1 MKTIKFSPRVILF
14 IIALL
19 VSTNVISKPRITLAS
34 DNVSFAPN
42 SVIVQ
47 RVLLNSNNISA
58 YFQNTGIFNQ
68 NTASGNSPGFEWP
81 KGSGRYA
88 CFTAGLCIACG
99 INGQY
104 AQVMASYKGEY
115 APGTFQNGA
124 WTTNND
130 FKIYTVRLG
139 DNGSN
144 NPDYA
149 NWYKMVPYGAPYKD
163 VNGNYQ
169 YDDGIDIPGVVN
181 ASQTIFECMG
191 DGDISQRSP
200 GEGFGG
206 GITNPILNAEIHFT
220 AWAYSVPGLEDLQF
234 IKYEII
240 NKGTQKWDSTFT
252 GVVVDPDL
260 GDANDDY
267 IGCDTVLNLGYCY
280 NADNNDG
287 TGAPPTY
294 GASPPAFGMDY
305 FRSPVYKQ
313 TGSPHY
319 GDTLGLTS
327 FLTFQGTSSAAP
339 PCETDPNGE
348 PIPAYHFLQ
357 GLKKDR
363 TPYMDITKV
372 PPKRTKFIYYGDP
385 ETNAGWTEYKG
396 SMQNCGGDTTGT
408 ILSVNPPGDRRFIFN
423 SGAYDFAVMPGDT
436 QSIVVS
442 QFAQRGSDNK
452 NSVTLLKRL
461 SYVAQT
467 LYDNNFNVTVTPTI
481 PDVTQSVIPLNQTQC
496 AVNLFWGDGAE
507 SYYFWDTLFFP
518 KSDSNIYRFEG
529 YEIYEIDKNLQ
540 NYELPDFNRPLTIDP
555 NRIKL
560 LRIYDLRNNIGVVI
574 DTLPVAIVNNQEIFA
589 PMPVVPPYGMTTPPN
604 FPNGGLSR
612 SLKISNTMFPGNYGG
627 VSQLQYGQTYKFA
640 VNAYSVSSSTKIR
653 KGFKVIRN
661 PLSTV
666 IVTVAPQPYSN
677 NITFTYFN
685 GDTLSNPL
693 VDLGL
698 TPVVV
703 GQQLLQNAKYRVIY
717 SADTTYTI
725 QKSLNNGASYTTLK
739 SGLKPTPFRTQSHED
754 SRIYDGIFFKV
765 DKMRFSG
772 TAPYYV
778 GNVGMIKDPS
788 SSLPAD
794 SIQSREKGYKWSNI
808 SNQFLTGSK
817 YLREASRL
825 WQSLLMSVSYPMGG
839 TFTNLRSGI
848 TPDRL
853 RKVTIQWTAPGE
865 GQYAYWYQDTSQIN
879 DNYYIYRGIKKVPFK
894 VFADTLVI
902 DNPSVPTYRYELRQ
916 VNCAFVESADINP
929 FTYGW
934 TPTTD
939 TLGGKLLLYTFGS
952 SYDTSIT
959 TPYKDRNMFL
969 HQVQYDIMFAW
980 SPRLVNAGGAGQP
993 GETLSFYPYNPTRPY
1008 YNGTMP
1014 LIYEFTTTAP
1024 TVPVINISTEIP
1036 EKYEMSQN
1044 YPNPFNPVTNIK
1056 FKIPERTFVTI
1067 KVYNMLG
1074 QTVKT
1079 LVNNTRYEP
1088 GTYQTQFNASGLSSG
1103 IYFYRIE
1110 TEKFTE
1116 TKRMVLLK

>member
-1 MKTIKFSPRVILF
+1 MRTLNFILF
-14 IIALL
+14 AILFLL
-19 VSTNVISKPRITLAS
+19 QLAFTEATAKPSITLTGGNPAYGI
-34 DNVSFAPN
+34 N
-42 SVIVQ
+42 SIIVQ
-47 RVLLNSNNISA
+47 RVILNSNNISA

-68 NTASGNSPGFEWP
+68 NTVSGNTIGFEWP
-81 KGSGRYA
+81 KGAGRYA
-88 CFTAGLCIACG
+88 CFTAGLCIGCG

-104 AQVMASYKGEY
+104 AQVMASYRGEY

-130 FKIYTVRLG
+130 FKMYTVRLG
-139 DNGSN
+139 DNGNN

-149 NWYKMVPYGAPYKD
+149 NWYKMVSYGAPYKD
-163 VNGNYQ
+163 VNGNHQ
-169 YDDGIDIPGVVN
+169 YDDGIDIPGIPN

-191 DGDISQRSP
+191 DGDASQRSP

-206 GITNPILNAEIHFT
+206 GITSPLLGAEIHFVS
-220 AWAYSVPGLEDLQF
+220 WAYSTPGLEDMQF

-240 NKGTQKWDSTFT
+240 NKGSFKWDSTFT
-252 GVVVDPDL
+252 GIVVDPDL
-260 GDANDDY
+260 GDASDDY
-267 IGCDTVLNLGYCY
+267 IGCDTTLNLGFCY

-305 FRSPVYKQ
+305 LRSPVYKQ
-313 TGSPHY
+313 AGSPHF
-319 GDTLGLTS
+319 GDTLGITS
-327 FLTFQGTSSAAP
+327 FITFSGPSSAAP

-372 PPKRTKFIYYGDP
+372 PPKRAKYIYYGNP
-385 ETNAGWTEYKG
+385 ETNSGWTEYKG
-396 SMQNCGGDTTGT
+396 SMQNCGGDSTGT
-408 ILSVNPPGDRRFIFN
+408 ILSVNPSGDRRFVMN

-436 QSIVVS
+436 QSIVIS
-442 QFAQRGSDNK
+442 QLMRRGADNK
-452 NSVTLLKRL
+452 NSVTLLKVL
-461 SYVAQT
+461 SHTAQI
-467 LYDNNFNVTVTPTI
+467 LYDNNFEVNPPLPFPGVA
-481 PDVTQSVIPLNQTQC
+481 QSVIPVNQTQC
-496 AVNLFWGDGAE
+496 ELNLLWNDGAE
-507 SYYFWDTLFFP
+507 SFIYWDTIFYQ

-529 YEIYEIDKNLQ
+529 YEIYELDKNMQ

-560 LRIYDLRNNIGVVI
+560 LRICDLRNNIGVVI

-612 SLKISNTMFPGNYGG
+612 SLKISNTLFPGNYGG

-640 VNAYSVSSSTKIR
+640 LNAYSVSSSTKIR

-666 IVTVAPQPYSN
+666 IVTVTPQPYSN

-685 GDTLSNPL
+685 GDTLSNSL

-698 TPVVV
+698 TPVIV
-703 GQQLLQNAKYRVIY
+703 GQQLLQNAKYRIIY
-717 SADTTYTI
+717 SADTSYSI
-725 QKSLNNGASYTTLK
+725 QKSLNNGASYSTLK

-765 DKMRFSG
+765 DKIRFSG
-772 TAPYYV
+772 AAPYYL
-778 GNVGMIKDPS
+778 GNVGLIKDPS
-788 SSLPAD
+788 SLLPAD
-794 SIQSREKGYKWSNI
+794 SIQARDFGYRWSN
-808 SNQFLTGSK
+808 SNNKFLTGSK
-817 YLREASRL
+817 YLRMADRP
-825 WQSLLMSVSYPMGG
+825 WQSLSMSVSYPLPG
-839 TFTNLRSGI
+839 TFTNLKSAL

-853 RKVTIQWTAPGE
+853 RKATIQWTALNE
-865 GQYAYWYQDTSQIN
+865 GQYAYWYQDTALIS
-879 DNYYIYRGIKKVPFK
+879 DNFYIYRGIKKVPFK

-902 DNPSVPTYRYELRQ
+902 DNPSVPTYKYELRQ
-916 VNCAFVESADINP
+916 VNCIFVESADVHP

-934 TPTTD
+934 TPSTD
-939 TLGGKLLLYTFGS
+939 SLGGKLLLYILGS
-952 SYDTSIT
+952 GYDTSIT
-959 TPYKDRNMFL
+959 TPYKDKNLFL
-969 HQVQYDIMFAW
+969 HQAQYDIMFTL
-980 SPRLVNAGGAGQP
+980 SPRLVNSGGSGQP
-993 GETLSFYPYNPTRPY
+993 GETLSFYPYNPTRAY
-1008 YNGTMP
+1008 YNSTMP
-1014 LIYEFTTTAP
+1014 LIYEFSTTAP

-1044 YPNPFNPVTNIK
+1044 YPNPFNPITNIK
-1056 FKIPERTFVTI
+1056 FKIPEQSFVTI

-1074 QTVKT
+1074 QIVKT

-1088 GTYQTQFNASGLSSG
+1088 GSYQTQFNASGLSSG

-1110 TEKFTE
+1110 TENFSE
-1116 TKRMVLLK
+1116 VKRMVLLK